1 MKMILTTFT
10 MEWPIQSDGVGY
22 VGSINDG
29 MRKNVM
35 IGLWKRMAL
44 FFWAALLFSNSDPL
58 VNLA

>member
-1 MKMILTTFT
+1 